1 MQHAALAHGRRGSI
15 MGKGM
20 AARYAELAQSIVQ
33 EIAAGQMAVGDRLP
47 SEVDMARQRGV
58 SRATVR
64 AALDIVEGLGL
75 VSRRRRSG
83 TRVQAAA
90 PAPRYARSVATVT
103 DLVQYAAETER
114 HVKDIEEIVADDALA
129 IRLACRP
136 GQRWLNVKMVRT
148 ESGNGAAI
156 CWTEVYIDPAIGR
169 RIRRYVKQEK
179 GLICDIM
186 QEKCGVVIVDITQSM
201 RAVKLD
207 ARLGRLLH
215 CATDDAALEI
225 TRHYKDGTGR
235 VCQITIST
243 HPGDRFEY
251 RLGLRTG

>member
-1 MQHAALAHGRRGSI
+1 
-15 MGKGM
+15 M
-20 AARYAELAQSIVQ
+20 AARYAELAQTIVK

-47 SEVDMARQRGV
+47 SEVDMAEQRGV

-75 VSRRRRSG
+75 ISRKRRSG
-83 TRVQAAA
+83 TRVEAAA
-90 PAPRYARSVATVT
+90 PTPRYARSVATVE

-114 HVKDIEEIVADDALA
+114 HVKHIEDIVADDALA
-129 IRLACRP
+129 ARLACRP
-136 GQRWLNVKMVRT
+136 GQRWLNVKMLRT
-148 ESGNGAAI
+148 ESGAGAAI
-156 CWTEVYIDPAIGR
+156 CWTEVYLEPTIGQ

-179 GLICDIM
+179 GLICDLM

-201 RAVKLD
+201 RAIKLVD
-207 ARLGRLLH
+207 ARLAQRLD
-215 CATDDAALEI
+215 CAADDAALEI
-225 TRHYKDGTGR
+225 TRHYKDGAGR

-251 RLGLRTG
+251 RLGLRR